1 MPRSRFLLAALPLAL
16 FAAACGSGES
26 AKQAQP
32 ARPPVLVK
40 AARAEKTTVPFRV
53 RAPCLVIP
61 SETVE
66 VHARLDSQVMGV
78 HFKEGDMVHEGQ
90 LLFSLDDRTLNAEV
104 RRQEATLATM
114 EAELANA
121 RRQYD
126 RARKLAA
133 GGFES
138 TAELD
143 KARADFESAD
153 ARTAATRAD
162 IERLHVQ
169 LGYTKITA
177 AIDGRAG
184 VITATVGNTVKAN
197 DAGTPLVTINR
208 VSPIRVQCGLPQQAL
223 APLRDLMAKN
233 AVTARV
239 MRDGVEIGDQGRI
252 EFIDN
257 NINRTTATFECRA
270 EFANADEALWPGM
283 IVELMLGLGQDA
295 GVIAIP
301 EIAVQH
307 AASGDFVFVI
317 EDNVSHRRTVK
328 VRRYGEGLA
337 VIDEGLKDGDVVA
350 VDGMLSLSEGS
361 PVEIAQAKSPGEG
374 EGDAGTTGAG
384 VAAPGASAS
393 GGQAPASARPAEPA
407 AK

>member
-1 MPRSRFLLAALPLAL
+1 MPRSLFLLAALPLAL
-16 FAAACGSGES
+16 LAAACGSGEP
-26 AKQAQP
+26 AKQAMP

-40 AARAEKTTVPFRV
+40 VARAERTTVPFRV

-66 VHARLDSQVMGV
+66 VHARLDSQVMEV
-78 HFKEGDMVHEGQ
+78 HFKEGDMVHQGQ
-90 LLFSLDDRTLNAEV
+90 LLFSLDDRTLNADL

-121 RRQYD
+121 RRQFD

-143 KARADFESAD
+143 KARADFESGD

-162 IERLHVQ
+162 IDRLHVQ

-184 VITATVGNTVKAN
+184 VINATVGNTVKAN

-208 VSPIRVQCGLPQQAL
+208 VSPVRVQCGLPQQAL

-233 AVTARV
+233 AVTARAI
-239 MRDGVEIGDQGRI
+239 RDGVEIGEQGRI

-270 EFANADEALWPGM
+270 EFTNADEALWPGM
-283 IVELMLGLGQDA
+283 IVELVLGLGQDE

-317 EDNVSHRRTVK
+317 DQNTSHRRPLV

-337 VIDEGLKDGDVVA
+337 VVSEGLKDGELVA
-350 VDGMLSLSEGS
+350 IDGMLSLSEGS
-361 PVEIAQAKSPGEG
+361 PVEIAKPKAPGE
-374 EGDAGTTGAG
+374 EGAEAGTAGADAAG
-384 VAAPGASAS
+384 AASGAQGAAPKPAESAS
-393 GGQAPASARPAEPA
+393 
-407 AK
+407 K